1 MSRWPPLIW
10 PAMSIASLLV
20 LMGLGPRNTT
30 TLVLGVILILA
41 VLGVSA
47 YLALRR
53 RDRPLPGGV
62 AWVLAALVVFYAVNT
77 AVAAIAGTKY
87 ALATVLAS
95 TIPLSAALLL
105 MATMRSKSAQAG
117 GRPLD
122 PTAAD
127 AGDAAPG
134 IGMDDDTPLGDTPE
148 HSDAERVATPDR
160 RFERADAG
168 ARRR

>member
-1 MSRWPPLIW
+1 MRPWPPILW
-10 PAMSIASLLV
+10 PLMAVASLLV

-30 TLVLGVILILA
+30 TLVIGVLLILL
-41 VLGVSA
+41 VFGVSA
-47 YLALRR
+47 YLALRG
-53 RDRPLPGGV
+53 RDRPLPEGFK
-62 AWVLAALVVFYAVNT
+62 WVLAAVVGFYAINT

-87 ALATVLAS
+87 VFASVLAS
-95 TIPLSAALLL
+95 LIPISGALLL
-105 MATMRSKSAQAG
+105 MATMRAKSAQAG

-127 AGDAAPG
+127 AEDASPG

-160 RFERADAG
+160 RFER
-168 ARRR
+168 